1 MTRLFITAV
10 VALCSGIFLSVFL
23 RGPNPSAIEEVP
35 VELDYADAVFDRVDG
50 KPISISSFTA
60 DTLVLNFW
68 ATWCPPCKREMPWL
82 NDIFNKYKNK
92 NVQIVGIA
100 LDEKE
105 PVSDFLVSN
114 NIDFPILVG
123 DANVTILMNS
133 LGNLYGSLPF
143 TVILDKNRKIVHDY
157 LGELDE
163 EAFENKLSGF
173 INNR

>member
-1 MTRLFITAV
+1 MTRLFITAI

-23 RGPNPSAIEEVP
+23 RSPNPSAIEEVS
-35 VELDYADAVFDRVDG
+35 VELDYADVVFDRVDG
-50 KPISISSFTA
+50 KPISISRFKA
-60 DTLVLNFW
+60 DTLVINFW

-92 NVQIVGIA
+92 NVQMVGIA

-105 PVSDFLVSN
+105 PVSEFLVSN

-123 DANVTILMNS
+123 AANVTILMNS
-133 LGNLYGSLPF
+133 LGNPYGSLPF
-143 TVILDKNRKIVHDY
+143 TVILDKNREIVHDY

-163 EAFENKLSGF
+163 EAFENTLSNF
-173 INNR
+173 IKNR